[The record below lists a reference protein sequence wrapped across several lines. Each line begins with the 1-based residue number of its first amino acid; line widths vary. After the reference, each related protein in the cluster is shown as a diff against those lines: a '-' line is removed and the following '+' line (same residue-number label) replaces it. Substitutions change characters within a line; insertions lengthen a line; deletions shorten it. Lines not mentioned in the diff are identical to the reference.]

1 MTATETPTDGRRLR
15 RDRNRESVVSALLE
29 LYREGDVAPSTEA
42 IAARAGISARSLF
55 RYFDDSDALVRTAIA
70 RQQEHLAP
78 LYALDIDPA
87 APLDERIGAFVA
99 GRVRLVE
106 AMGAV
111 GQVARNLAAKQPR
124 IAGELGRVRAV
135 LRGQVADVFAAELS
149 VRSDADATATLAA
162 IDVLTSWEAYHLLRE
177 DQGLSAA
184 AAAAVITT
192 GLRRLLGTVV

>member
-78 LYALDIDPA
+78 LYALDVDPA

-149 VRSDADATATLAA
+149 VRSDANATATLAA

>member
-1 MTATETPTDGRRLR
+1 
-15 RDRNRESVVSALLE
+15 
-29 LYREGDVAPSTEA
+29 
-42 IAARAGISARSLF
+42 
-55 RYFDDSDALVRTAIA
+55 
-70 RQQEHLAP
+70 
-78 LYALDIDPA
+78 
-87 APLDERIGAFVA
+87 
-99 GRVRLVE
+99 
-106 AMGAV
+106 MGAV